1 MKVNEFILY
10 GLGGYQEV
18 INKIIADINNC
29 EYEFD
34 IRLILTE
41 ALTNSFKHGN
51 RNDSNKPIYLRYS
64 CNGSSVK
71 FEIKNSGVEYENVII
86 PEPISDE
93 NILSNS
99 GRGLFLIKCIA
110 DHMEVKNNT
119 LIIQKYLTCNEIT

>member
-1 MKVNEFILY
+1 MIMKEFILY
-10 GLGGYQEV
+10 GLGKYQEV
-18 INKIIADINNC
+18 INQIIVDINNF

-41 ALTNSFKHGN
+41 ALTNAFKHGN
-51 RNDSNKPIYLRYS
+51 RNDENKPIYLRCILS
-64 CNGSSVK
+64 GNSVE
-71 FEIKNSGVEYENVII
+71 FEIKNCGVEYEDVNI

-119 LIIQKYLTCNEIT
+119 LIIHKYLTSSEIT

>member
-1 MKVNEFILY
+1 MKVDEFILY

-18 INKIIADINNC
+18 INKIIADINNF

-41 ALTNSFKHGN
+41 ALTNAFKHGN
-51 RNDSNKPIYLRYS
+51 RNDSNKPIYLRYIF
-64 CNGSSVK
+64 NGNSVK

-119 LIIQKYLTCNEIT
+119 LIVQKNLTSSEIT